1 MSDQTL
7 QDGSGEFSFYS
18 FCQVVYVLTITT
30 ARRILQDKMPCASC
44 HFVFVLMCADIDIT
58 VGVVA
63 FSVGGPWSVN
73 EHVVSESEVK
83 YSD

>member
-1 MSDQTL
+1 
-7 QDGSGEFSFYS
+7 
-18 FCQVVYVLTITT
+18 
-30 ARRILQDKMPCASC
+30 LQDKMPCASC